1 MHPRKEGW
9 SGQARDPSP
18 ISPGAASSLPLS
30 PSSPP
35 PTMREGW
42 CRRGRQRQWGRE
54 SAAHFGLEG
63 ESQKQIHESKRWGQ
77 AGGSPQTACTYLL
90 PPVPDRQA
98 SVPPPLRAGL
108 VTKTK
113 GDPGRLLGGN
123 PSLILGAVQ
132 SRSDQ
137 KGRDSTV
144 TF

>member
-98 SVPPPLRAGL
+98 SVPPTPQGWLGHKDQRRPRKIAGREPL
-108 VTKTK
+108 T
-113 GDPGRLLGGN
+113 DPWG
-123 PSLILGAVQ
+123 SSVQ
-132 SRSDQ
+132 E
-137 KGRDSTV
+137 
-144 TF
+144 